1 MKRRS
6 AAAFALAAGTLA
18 IASAQPAKDPLDTL
32 LFAAISAPATVSYT
46 GTIQVVRMGTRAAE
60 AAVCR
65 VEHRAPNL
73 TKRAYTSP
81 SALAGDSV
89 VSRGDLIFSVDPHH
103 RRIVETRNDAAGDS
117 TELNVNYALLRQNYT
132 IAGEGSESFDGRR
145 TIDLALVNKYSHRTT
160 MLVRV
165 DTATKIVLDKEEF
178 APDGALV
185 GEQRFEEIR
194 YSAQLPAADFAVPK
208 GFALV
213 RGGDRVV
220 SSPGFAVRE
229 PHSLTDGFSPVAS
242 NFVEMRGVRTAHLL
256 YSDGIRTVSLFE
268 NATASTLEATRFER
282 QWLRVGGRTAE
293 YAEDGATA
301 LLAWS
306 DGTLHYTLVGEV
318 GLVDLPR
325 LASSI
330 SP

>member
-1 MKRRS
+1 MRRRS
-6 AAAFALAAGTLA
+6 AVVFALAAGTLA
-18 IASAQPAKDPLDTL
+18 FASAQPAKDPLDTL
-32 LFAAISAPATVSYT
+32 LFAAISSPATVSYT
-46 GTIQVVRMGTRAAE
+46 GTIQVVRMGSRAAE

-65 VEHRAPNL
+65 VEHLAPNL

-89 VSRGDLIFSVDPHH
+89 VSRGQLIFSVDPRRH
-103 RRIVETRNDAAGDS
+103 RIVETRNEAAGDP
-117 TELNVNYALLRQNYT
+117 TELNVDYALLRQNYT
-132 IAGEGSESFDGRR
+132 IAGKGSETFDGRP

-160 MLVRV
+160 MLVRI
-165 DTATKIVLDKEEF
+165 DTTTKIVLDKEEF
-178 APDGALV
+178 ASDGALV
-185 GEQRFEEIR
+185 GEQRFEEIH
-194 YSAQLPAADFAVPK
+194 YSAQLPASDFAVPK

-213 RGGDRVV
+213 PGGDRVV
-220 SSPGFAVRE
+220 SSAGFAVRE
-229 PHSLTDGFSPVAS
+229 PHLLSDGFSPVAS
-242 NFVEMRGVRTAHLL
+242 NLVEMRGVRTAHLL
-256 YSDGIRTVSLFE
+256 YSDGVRTVSLFE
-268 NATASTLEATRFER
+268 NATASTLEATRLER

-293 YAEDGATA
+293 YTEDGATA